1 MNEDSIFQEAE
12 KEALEDLERYEE
24 SLGIFSDELFLDEDG
39 SEELTHYGTPRH
51 SGRYP
56 WGSGENPYQSLI
68 GFRKHVF
75 SMREQ
80 GINDVQIAKSMGMNT
95 AQLRK
100 SLSRA
105 YNEQKAYEQALAV
118 KLLDKGMSANAAAKR
133 MGLAYNTFK
142 NLVDPT
148 MQKRRNIN
156 RENADILKQIVDEK
170 GYVDV
175 GAGSEHQ
182 MGISKTRLANIVAMC
197 QEDGYVL
204 YNNIRVRQVTGNHDT
219 TIKVLARPGTTYG
232 DVMAHRNEIPMI
244 NDVYSEDRGEHIRKI
259 KPPVSIDPKR
269 VQVVYAE
276 DGGTDR
282 DGLIEL
288 RRGVPDISLKD
299 AKYAQVR
306 IAVDKTHY
314 LKGMAVYSD
323 DLPDGVDIRF
333 NTNKH
338 KGTPMLGP
346 KDNSVL
352 KPMKLDDPENPFGAN
367 IKGAEKIRRAQ
378 TTYIDKDGNERQS
391 ALNIVSEEGTWSE
404 WGRTLASQFLGK
416 QPPKLAERQLQ
427 MKYDISKDE
436 YDEIMSLTNPT
447 VKADLLEKF
456 AGQCDRDATHM
467 SAAALPRQATKV
479 LLPVPSLKDDEIYAP
494 GFKDGEHV
502 AMVRFPH
509 GGIFEIPVL
518 TVNNKNKEAK
528 SFMQNAED
536 ACGINGKVAEQLSGA
551 DFDGDTALVIP
562 CDNLRLRTHKPL
574 EGLTTFNPK
583 EQYAYHEG
591 MRVMKKSE
599 IQQQMGSISNLIT
612 DMTVK
617 GAPLTDIEKAVK
629 HSMVVIDAYKHR
641 LDYKRS
647 EQENG
652 IPELKTKWQGSARS
666 GASTLLSKATSSVYL
681 NEVQEKRAV
690 SKMTPDELKRWKAG
704 EVIEEPTNRMGVKLK
719 KTLEDGTKVWE
730 KVPIQSKVSRM
741 SRTDDAY
748 SLTSGG
754 SRENT
759 TQIEAIYADHAN
771 RMKALATEARKQ
783 ARAVP
788 KPNYDASAAKIYS
801 EEVKSLKAKV
811 AIAEKNQPYERRAQ
825 GVANLLLKQLLADNP
840 EMTKEDKKKM
850 EGKMLERARKAVGAG
865 KKYIYVEDKEWEAIQ
880 RGAISNSLLKKV
892 MKESKPDRIRELALP
907 KSYSGMAPGK
917 VARAKAM
924 LAAGHTQAD
933 VADILGVSVST
944 LMNNVNGD
952 TAA

>member
-24 SLGIFSDELFLDEDG
+24 SLGIFSDESFLDEDD

-80 GINDVQIAKSMGMNT
+80 GVNDVQIAKSMGMNT

-100 SLSRA
+100 ELSRA
-105 YNEQKAYEQALAV
+105 YHEQKAYEQALAV

-148 MQKRRNIN
+148 MQKRRTIN
-156 RENADILKQIVDEK
+156 QENADILKKLVDEK
-170 GYVDV
+170 GYIDV

-182 MGISKTRLANIVAMC
+182 LGISKTRLSNIVAMC
-197 QEDGYVL
+197 QNDGYEL
-204 YNNIRVRQVTGNHDT
+204 YNNIRVRQITGNHDT
-219 TIKVLARPGTTYG
+219 TIKVLAKPGTTYG
-232 DVMAHRNEIPMI
+232 EVMAHRNEIPMI
-244 NDVYSEDRGEHIRKI
+244 NDIYNDTQSDRLKRI
-259 KPPVSIDPKR
+259 KPPVSVDPKR

-276 DGGTDR
+276 DGGVER

-288 RRGVPDISLKD
+288 RRGVPDISLKN

-323 DLPDGVDIRF
+323 DLPEGVDIRF

-367 IKGAEKIRRAQ
+367 IKGSDKLRLAQ
-378 TTYIDKDGNERQS
+378 TTYLDKDGHERQS
-391 ALNIVSEEGTWSE
+391 ALNIVSEEGTWSD
-404 WGRTLASQFLGK
+404 WGRSLASQFLGK
-416 QPPKLAERQLQ
+416 QPPKLAERQLK

-436 YDEIMSLTNPT
+436 YDEIMSLTNPV
-447 VKADLLEKF
+447 VKADLLNKF

-494 GFKDGEHV
+494 GLKDGERV
-502 AMVRFPH
+502 ALVRFPH

-518 TVNNKNKEAK
+518 TVNNKNREAK
-528 SFMQNAED
+528 SFMENATD

-562 CDNLRLRTHKPL
+562 CDNIRLRTHKPL

-583 EQYAYHEG
+583 EQYAYHDG
-591 MRVMKKSE
+591 MRLMKKTE
-599 IQQQMGSISNLIT
+599 IQQEMGSISNLIT

-647 EQENG
+647 EQEND
-652 IPELKTKWQGSARS
+652 IPALKTKWQGSARS

-681 NEVQEKRAV
+681 PEVQEKVAV
-690 SKMTPDELKRWKAG
+690 SKMTPDELARWKAG
-704 EVIEEPTNRMGVKLK
+704 KIVEEPTNRMGTKLK
-719 KTLEDGTKVWE
+719 TLKDGTKVWE

-741 SRTDDAY
+741 SRTEDAY
-748 SLTSGG
+748 SLASGG

-759 TQIEAIYADHAN
+759 TPIEAIYADHAN
-771 RMKALATEARKQ
+771 RMKALAIEARKQ
-783 ARAVP
+783 ARSMG
-788 KPNYDASAAKIYS
+788 KPEYDASAAKIYS
-801 EEVKSLKAKV
+801 DEVKSLKAKL
-811 AIAEKNQPYERRAQ
+811 AIAEKNQPFERRAQ
-825 GVANLLLKQLLADNP
+825 GVANLLFKQLLADNP
-840 EMTKEDKKKM
+840 DMSKEDQKKM
-850 EGKMLERARKAVGAG
+850 KGKMLERARNSVGAG
-865 KKYIYVEDKEWEAIQ
+865 KKYIFVEDKEWEAIQ
-880 RGAISNSLLKKV
+880 HGAISNSLLKRV
-892 MKESKPDRIRELALP
+892 IAESKPDRIRELALP

-944 LMNNVNGD
+944 LMNSVNGD